1 MFLSSR
7 DAVISLQASLITAK
21 YVAKTGNPDP
31 FTTTDWVNIS
41 CEYMAHTNNA
51 NKRWFFFL
59 LLFIYYKNFIFSFSF
74 SAVLVL
80 CN

>member
-7 DAVISLQASLITAK
+7 DAVISLQASLITAT

-41 CEYMAHTNNA
+41 CEYMAHSNNA
-51 NKRWFFFL
+51 NKHSFVVFIIVHL
-59 LLFIYYKNFIFSFSF
+59 L
-74 SAVLVL
+74 
-80 CN
+80 